1 MDVGDHAAEAGHVPV
16 MLGRVLE
23 LLAPAVAAARDAGRA
38 PRYLDATLGMGGH
51 AEAMLRAHPDLRLIG
66 LDRDTTALE
75 RSARRLAP
83 TMRAPNK
90 PKVRYPNA
98 YCHHLGRPSSTKAR
112 SHSVRH
118 VADSRVAAPQRTQ

>member
-83 TMRAPNK
+83 F
-90 PKVRYPNA
+90 
-98 YCHHLGRPSSTKAR
+98 S
-112 SHSVRH
+112 
-118 VADSRVAAPQRTQ
+118 DRVALEHAVYDEIPGVLARLGVPSVDAVLF